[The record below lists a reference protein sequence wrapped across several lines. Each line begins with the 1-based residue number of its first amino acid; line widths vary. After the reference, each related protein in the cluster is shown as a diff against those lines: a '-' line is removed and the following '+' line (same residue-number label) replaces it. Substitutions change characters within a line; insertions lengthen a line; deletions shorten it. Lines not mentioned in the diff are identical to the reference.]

1 MASEKEGGGGRTH
14 GRTPDKPEKGKRTA
28 KASPDDDRCP
38 ICLEKLADIGALG
51 IPECQHRFCFDCI
64 SKWASE
70 EATVC
75 PVCRND
81 VLEVEKILKV
91 NNAEQK
97 NEACQPE
104 RVPFQRRLQ
113 PVPQEV
119 DLPVAEGQED
129 GDLAVEQVAE
139 GFGLAIAQ
147 AAEDLGLD
155 LAQVVHAMGLD
166 LGEGPAEE
174 RDSDPEEAEEE
185 AEDDAGL
192 DLEEGPDESDLD
204 LDEVAELVGLEV
216 EDIEAHLGLD
226 AEQVPQTQA
235 SAVLSKGLA

>member
-1 MASEKEGGGGRTH
+1 MHFLVADSEINCVLFLTPPLRGRLLYCPPCFANQQKQQSCANIFLSSGPTI
-14 GRTPDKPEKGKRTA
+14 
-28 KASPDDDRCP
+28 RCFSLP
-38 ICLEKLADIGALG
+38 RC
-51 IPECQHRFCFDCI
+51 IPYLHRRLFC
-64 SKWASE
+64 
-70 EATVC
+70 VGQ
-75 PVCRND
+75 
-81 VLEVEKILKV
+81 
-91 NNAEQK
+91 QK

-216 EDIEAHLGLD
+216 EEIEAHLGLD

-235 SAVLSKGLA
+235 SAVLSKGMA